1 VPGAKISRWRQ
12 ATRSRPPHP
21 RTEVPLEIR
30 YITQPNERVGDLID
44 AGFIDM
50 GVPAEFV
57 LVSAFASLPTVL
69 RMKSKVEAVRDAGGD
84 ARLVLGVDLGGT
96 SKEVLQEV
104 AGWSVP
110 VTIVK
115 NRFPGITFHPKLY
128 LLRWITRA
136 EIFVGSN
143 NLTEGGFYRNSEA
156 SSRTTYVL
164 PHDAASLTEG
174 VLQLDRFL
182 KPSGPTASALT
193 PAYLATLL
201 ALPEIPSEAQAR
213 RNRAEGA
220 VNRPDGNQS
229 AGVFGSEFV
238 APPPKLPPE
247 LQKLLLAARNHQQ
260 SEFKKAI
267 AKAKQHATK
276 AAAGLPVVPVAAPV
290 QPPPL
295 AQLDPTYYFM
305 SLPAMQGDDN
315 PNIPG
320 EPRIPLEAIEM
331 AEDFWGWPDNYEISI
346 SPRKGADAKEP
357 RIYRNWKPMWRIYAS
372 DNHGAVAVTPVRMYF
387 YENSKDFRFYAG
399 ELIRLQAASGDIVR
413 LQRVDEPDATYE
425 CVLARSG
432 SPEHAA
438 WTELMV
444 NQVQSGNSQRRFGFT

>member
-1 VPGAKISRWRQ
+1 M
-12 ATRSRPPHP
+12 
-21 RTEVPLEIR
+21 EVR
-30 YITQPNERVGDLID
+30 YIAQPDERIGDLIESAFTD
-44 AGFIDM
+44 RGAP
-50 GVPAEFV
+50 VELV

-69 RMKSKVEAVRDAGGD
+69 RMKPRVEAVRDAGGV

-110 VTIVK
+110 VTVVK
-115 NRFPGITFHPKLY
+115 NRYPGITFHPKIY
-128 LLRWITRA
+128 LLRWATLA
-136 EIFVGSN
+136 DVFVGSN

-156 SSRTTYVL
+156 SCRTTYVL
-164 PHDAASLTEG
+164 PDDANAYDEG
-174 VLQLDRFL
+174 VIQLGRFL
-182 KPSGPTASALT
+182 NPSGATASALT

-201 ALPEIPSEAQAR
+201 SLPEIPSEAQAR

-220 VNRPDGNQS
+220 VNKINGSPS
-229 AGVFGSEFV
+229 VVAFGAEAV

-267 AKAKQHATK
+267 AKSKKHATK
-276 AAAGLPVVPVAAPV
+276 AAAGLPVAPV
-290 QPPPL
+290 IAPLQPPPL

-331 AEDFWGWPDNYEISI
+331 AEDFWGWPDNYATTI
-346 SPRKGADAKEP
+346 SPRKGADAKDP
-357 RIYRNWKPMWRIYAS
+357 RIYKNWKPTWRIYAS
-372 DNHGAVAVTPVRMYF
+372 DNSAAVAVTPVRMYF

-399 ELIRLQAASGDIVR
+399 ELIRLQASSGDIVR
-413 LQRVDEPDATYE
+413 LQRVDESNVTYE

-438 WTELMV
+438 WSELMV
-444 NQVQSGNSQRRFGFT
+444 NQVRSGNSHRRFGFA